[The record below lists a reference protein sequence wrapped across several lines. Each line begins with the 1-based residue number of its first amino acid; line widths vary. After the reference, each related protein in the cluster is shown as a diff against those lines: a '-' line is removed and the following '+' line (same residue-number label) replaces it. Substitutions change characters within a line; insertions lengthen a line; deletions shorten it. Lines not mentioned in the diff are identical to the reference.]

1 MKIREK
7 WCVPAGAWFFTPP
20 LVGPCWAALVV
31 VVAVVVVL
39 VCETDTLPP
48 FGLGMSMHADL
59 A

>member
-1 MKIREK
+1 M
-7 WCVPAGAWFFTPP
+7 CVPAGAWFLTPP